1 MTTYTPPADLR
12 AQGDQSRK
20 QIAGS
25 LPVGGSIDSR
35 VADRGT
41 ADRTLT
47 PLNGPDRLSFDDAL
61 AMLFEAIGGADLTY
75 SDYAKGALDARNE
88 HGRDAQTAMVE
99 TARHVID
106 ELVYERLGDDVLP
119 EPYRARAIAGLRAL
133 ITSN

>member
-1 MTTYTPPADLR
+1 MNTFTPPADLR

-47 PLNGPDRLSFDDAL
+47 HLNGPDRLSFDDAL
-61 AMLFEAIGGADLTY
+61 ALLFEAIGGADLTY
-75 SDYAKGALDARNE
+75 SDYAKGALDARKECGQNA
-88 HGRDAQTAMVE
+88 RTAMLE
-99 TARHVID
+99 TALQVID
-106 ELVYERLGDDVLP
+106 ELGYQRLGDDIFP
-119 EPYRARAIAGLRAL
+119 EKYRPVAIAGLRAL
-133 ITSN
+133 ITNN